1 MFNYF
6 KNFNSG
12 YVHKFMFFLNKIKV
26 FFCLA
31 DYISNIFEILR
42 HELKNNEFKNIFL
55 SYFGTWTIM
64 KWCKLANKVCLYI
77 VNIK

>member
-1 MFNYF
+1 
-6 KNFNSG
+6 
-12 YVHKFMFFLNKIKV
+12 MFFINKIKA

-77 VNIK
+77 INIIMIRNLIKTKKKASIR